1 MLCSFNTD
9 VFPFCQQLFL
19 NILIIKNNRVAK
31 YFPVVYE
38 LVVATSKNKL
48 VSTTKFKFFGVYLI
62 IHFIFV
68 YSYI

>member
-1 MLCSFNTD
+1 MLHSFTTD

-38 LVVATSKNKL
+38 LVVTTSKNKL
-48 VSTTKFKFFGVYLI
+48 VSTTNFKFFGIYL